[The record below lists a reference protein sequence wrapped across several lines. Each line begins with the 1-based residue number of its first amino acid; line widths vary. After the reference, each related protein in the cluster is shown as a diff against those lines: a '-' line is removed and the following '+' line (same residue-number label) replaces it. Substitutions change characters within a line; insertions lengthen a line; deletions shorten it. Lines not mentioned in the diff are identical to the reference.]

1 MIKCI
6 LIVSAV
12 IFCISCKESRPSGII
27 KPEKMKEVLWDIFK
41 ADALSQQIVS
51 ADSSKS
57 LADENVRL
65 TRQVLLIH
73 NVTEEQFEKS
83 YTYYTQHPA
92 IMISMLDSINAQQAR
107 ISTSEASIRNRWL
120 HDSTKKL
127 IK

>member
-1 MIKCI
+1 MIRCI
-6 LIVSAV
+6 LIILAV
-12 IFCISCKESRPSGII
+12 IFCISCKESKPSGII
-27 KPEKMKEVLWDIFK
+27 KPEKMKEILWDVFK

-51 ADSSKS
+51 TDSSKS
-57 LADENVRL
+57 LAEENVRL
-65 TRQVLLIH
+65 TRQVFLIH
-73 NVTEEQFEKS
+73 KVTKEEFEKS

-107 ISTSEASIRNRWL
+107 ISTSEASIRKRWL

>member
-1 MIKCI
+1 MIRCI
-6 LIVSAV
+6 LIIAAV
-12 IFCISCKESRPSGII
+12 IFCISCKESKPSGII
-27 KPEKMKEVLWDIFK
+27 KPEKMKGILWDVFK

-51 ADSSKS
+51 TDSSKS
-57 LADENVRL
+57 LAEVNGRL
-65 TRQVLLIH
+65 TSQVFLIH
-73 NVTEEQFEKS
+73 NVTADQFEKS

-92 IMISMLDSINAQQAR
+92 IMITMLDSINAQQAR